1 MEKLEL
7 IRLELNG
14 FGRFRG
20 QAFELQGGLNLI
32 EGANEAGKSTLQAFI
47 GGMFYG
53 FFQPGAKRRSYT
65 ALQERY
71 RPWDGGSYRGV
82 LVCRKGE
89 RTYRIERDFDKDTE
103 RVRVFD
109 GQTGEDL
116 TDSFPYDPVTRQA
129 QVGQALLGLSRTAFD
144 STANIAQLGSAG
156 VARQEFAAEVSDRLL
171 AMTQTADAGLSLNS
185 ALQELDRRAGLIGS
199 PKKSKTPYGK
209 AALRLKELEQEL
221 EQSLQG
227 EAEYIRLCREEK
239 EMQAQVQQLQQQK
252 EQLEAQIRQSAA
264 QELGGRYL
272 KAQNLQ
278 VRIERLQKE
287 QERCAPYA
295 RMDLTQVEQALHRLG
310 ARAQISRT
318 LEKYRRAISEVEKR
332 TGELETL
339 YRTLEVS
346 GAQGEDLEQFDRMME
361 RYAALGQLR

>member
-14 FGRFRG
+14 FGKFRG
-20 QAFELQGGLNLI
+20 QTFELQGGLNLI

-239 EMQAQVQQLQQQK
+239 ELQTQVQQLQQQK
-252 EQLEAQIRQSAA
+252 EQLVAE
-264 QELGGRYL
+264 
-272 KAQNLQ
+272 
-278 VRIERLQKE
+278 
-287 QERCAPYA
+287 
-295 RMDLTQVEQALHRLG
+295 
-310 ARAQISRT
+310 
-318 LEKYRRAISEVEKR
+318 
-332 TGELETL
+332 
-339 YRTLEVS
+339 
-346 GAQGEDLEQFDRMME
+346 
-361 RYAALGQLR
+361 

>member
-1 MEKLEL
+1 M
-7 IRLELNG
+7 
-14 FGRFRG
+14 
-20 QAFELQGGLNLI
+20 
-32 EGANEAGKSTLQAFI
+32 
-47 GGMFYG
+47 
-53 FFQPGAKRRSYT
+53 
-65 ALQERY
+65 
-71 RPWDGGSYRGV
+71 
-82 LVCRKGE
+82 
-89 RTYRIERDFDKDTE
+89 
-103 RVRVFD
+103 
-109 GQTGEDL
+109 
-116 TDSFPYDPVTRQA
+116 
-129 QVGQALLGLSRTAFD
+129 
-144 STANIAQLGSAG
+144 
-156 VARQEFAAEVSDRLL
+156 
-171 AMTQTADAGLSLNS
+171 
-185 ALQELDRRAGLIGS
+185 
-199 PKKSKTPYGK
+199 
-209 AALRLKELEQEL
+209 
-221 EQSLQG
+221 QG

-239 EMQAQVQQLQQQK
+239 ELQTQVQQLQQQK

-346 GAQGEDLEQFDRMME
+346 GAQGRIWNNLI
-361 RYAALGQLR
+361 G

>member
-14 FGRFRG
+14 FGKFRG
-20 QAFELQGGLNLI
+20 QTFELQGGLNLI

-144 STANIAQLGSAG
+144 STANIAQLCSAV

-185 ALQELDRRAGLIGS
+185 ALQELDRRTGLIGS

-209 AALRLKELEQEL
+209 AALHLKE
-221 EQSLQG
+221 
-227 EAEYIRLCREEK
+227 
-239 EMQAQVQQLQQQK
+239 
-252 EQLEAQIRQSAA
+252 
-264 QELGGRYL
+264 
-272 KAQNLQ
+272 
-278 VRIERLQKE
+278 
-287 QERCAPYA
+287 
-295 RMDLTQVEQALHRLG
+295 
-310 ARAQISRT
+310 
-318 LEKYRRAISEVEKR
+318 
-332 TGELETL
+332 
-339 YRTLEVS
+339 
-346 GAQGEDLEQFDRMME
+346 
-361 RYAALGQLR
+361 